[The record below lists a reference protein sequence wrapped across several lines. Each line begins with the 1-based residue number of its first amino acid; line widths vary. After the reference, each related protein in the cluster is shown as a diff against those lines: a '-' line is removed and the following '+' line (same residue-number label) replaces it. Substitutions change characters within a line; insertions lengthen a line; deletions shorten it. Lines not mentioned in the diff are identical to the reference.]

1 MRNRSVKRAAREGRP
16 NVPPLD
22 DLHIVIKAATQPRQV
37 YNGGPKGATFPG
49 FFLEVYSNEG
59 YERHASIQIGT
70 EEMTAVA
77 DLLDHFGTR
86 DTLHRWAPGRMRQLV
101 KRCFNDVR
109 ASIQSQLQTAEAQAA
124 KIPDLRSKLEGID
137 KAL

>member
-70 EEMTAVA
+70 EEMTAIA
-77 DLLDHFGTR
+77 DLLDHFGAKNTIQ
-86 DTLHRWAPGRMRQLV
+86 RWAPGRMRALV
-101 KRCFNDVR
+101 KRCFADMR
-109 ASIQSQLQTAEAQAA
+109 QTILTQLSAAEAQAS
-124 KIPDLRSKLEGID
+124 KIPNLRDKLETLD
-137 KAL
+137 KSL